1 MALLDFLTQPRLK
14 VTRGDQMNVTPYA
27 APEEGAGDGLLSSA
41 VEPLQMGA
49 PETLTQA
56 PQIEEKPS
64 LLQGAIKF
72 LTSPQSIA
80 ALGAGLNGDPASVQM
95 AADIGARRRD
105 MAAKAEAEQ
114 KAKADLARKNA
125 AFKAAYQ
132 GGRFNPQAYL
142 DAIGDEGDASEAFS
156 LAKAL
161 APQGGVDGGTAYT
174 RDPLTGEVQ
183 WGEQRPMSPAERL
196 AEERAAALEAYRE
209 EQIRLAEERQRLA
222 ERREGRVAAGGGR
235 GGRGGGSA
243 KPVTHG
249 ASLAAVEA
257 ALRKRGLIP

>member
-132 GGRFNPQAYL
+132 DGRFNPQAYL
-142 DAIGDEGDASEAFS
+142 DAIGDEGN
-156 LAKAL
+156 
-161 APQGGVDGGTAYT
+161 
-174 RDPLTGEVQ
+174 
-183 WGEQRPMSPAERL
+183 
-196 AEERAAALEAYRE
+196 ALEAAQLARE
-209 EQIRLAEERQRLA
+209 LGPKRKVFSNTHGVFAYDENDPESEIETLDEYERPAPVGFEYDEAGVLRPVRGGPADPEYIRQAA
-222 ERREGRVAAGGGR
+222 DVRREAVVSRPMPSRGGGGGGR
-235 GGRGGGSA
+235 GGSSVPPLPPGFVIE
-243 KPVTHG
+243 K
-249 ASLAAVEA
+249 
-257 ALRKRGLIP
+257 